1 MGPGRRGS
9 VDGAALK
16 AIDEVARRLG
26 PVAELDDRVR
36 FVYLFGSLASGEVRP
51 GSDVDLAVSLRPK
64 GSLLDD
70 ARLHDRFA
78 AALGRDDVDLLVL
91 NDAPLWLQFRVVAG
105 RVVFSRDERERVAFR
120 EWVEKVFLDFRPY
133 HDSYL
138 AAVRERARRGMLSR
152 G

>member
-1 MGPGRRGS
+1 MDS
-9 VDGAALK
+9 AALE
-16 AIDEVARRLG
+16 AIEEVARRLG
-26 PVAELDDRVR
+26 SVAESDDRVR
-36 FVYLFGSLASGEVRP
+36 FVYLYGSMARGEVRS
-51 GSDVDLAVSLRPK
+51 GSDVDLAVLLRPR
-64 GSLLDD
+64 GTLLDD
-70 ARLHDRFA
+70 ARLHDQLA
-78 AALGRDDVDLLVL
+78 AALDRDDVDLLIL

-120 EWVEKVFLDFRPY
+120 ERVEKMFLDFRPY